1 MQLQLKPL
9 YVRNKDNPDEI
20 FYSAMIIGTNLSLY
34 QIPQPLIPIIGVLL
48 GGKWLE
54 ASQN

>member
-9 YVRNKDNPDEI
+9 YVRNKDNPDEV

-34 QIPQPLIPIIGVLL
+34 QIPLPLIPFIGSLFS
-48 GGKWLE
+48 KQWLE
-54 ASQN
+54 ASKN

>member
-9 YVRNKDNPDEI
+9 YIRNKDNPDEV

-34 QIPQPLIPIIGVLL
+34 KVPLPLIPLIGNIL
-48 GGKWLE
+48 
-54 ASQN
+54 SNR